1 MSIYRTGNSP
11 FWHVR
16 IYDNLRK
23 RYIVRSSKEKARLTA
38 KEVAEEL
45 FDEHRSKKNQ
55 AVAVSRDTSFRHYA
69 EKLQAHEKAMAA
81 RMRGKRFFTDTRAIL
96 APTVRKGSK
105 EKRIGMLE
113 YFGEYDV
120 SKITAGMVREYFQK
134 VDEKRDTP
142 LAASTKAKHGMVIR
156 KVLTLAYEDGLID
169 SLPPMPKNRVKD
181 NPRTSFTEAEYKHLL
196 KVTRECIERGD
207 LVRNTAVPWDMYYLI
222 VMLVHTFMRP
232 TESEIFAIRH
242 CDVTVKDDPR
252 CLHIMANGKT
262 GMREVTTMP
271 DAVDFYETLKELNP
285 EWQATDRLLF
295 PVYGSV
301 VTAASMARRF
311 FTHILAVA
319 KLQKDSFGRPRSLYS
334 LRHYAL
340 QLRLRKSKGKVNIYW
355 LAKNAGTSVDQL
367 ERFYLKGMALSE
379 EQIQNLHSF
388 GE

>member
-1 MSIYRTGNSP
+1 MCIFRTGNSP
-11 FWHVR
+11 YWHVR

-23 RYIVRSSKEKARLTA
+23 RYVVRSSKEKARLTA
-38 KEVAEEL
+38 IEVAEEL
-45 FDEHRSKKNQ
+45 FEEFRSKKNQ
-55 AVAVSRDTSFRHYA
+55 AVAVSPDTSFQHYA
-69 EKLQAHEKAMAA
+69 NKLLAHEKAMAA
-81 RMRGKRFFTDTRAIL
+81 RMRGKRFYTDTLAIL
-96 APTVRKGSK
+96 SPKDRKGIK
-105 EKRIGMLE
+105 EKRIGVLE
-113 YFGEYDV
+113 HLGRYDV

-181 NPRTSFTEAEYKHLL
+181 NPRTSFSEAEYKHLL

-207 LVRNTAVPWDMYYLI
+207 LVRNTPVPWDMYYLI

-232 TESEIFAIRH
+232 TESEMFAIRH
-242 CDVTVKDDPR
+242 CDVTMQDQPR
-252 CLHIMANGKT
+252 CLLITANGKT

-271 DAVDFYETLKELNP
+271 DAVDFYQKLLELHP
-285 EWQATDRLLF
+285 KRQPTDRVLF
-295 PVYGSV
+295 PMYGSV
-301 VTAASMARRF
+301 VTAASMARRY

-319 KLQKDSFGRPRSLYS
+319 NLQKDSFGRPRSLYS
-334 LRHYAL
+334 LRHFAL
-340 QLRLRKSKGKVNIYW
+340 QLRLKKSKGKVNIYW

-379 EQIQNLHSF
+379 EQVQNLHSF
-388 GE
+388 GD

>member
-1 MSIYRTGNSP
+1 
-11 FWHVR
+11 
-16 IYDNLRK
+16 
-23 RYIVRSSKEKARLTA
+23 
-38 KEVAEEL
+38 
-45 FDEHRSKKNQ
+45 
-55 AVAVSRDTSFRHYA
+55 
-69 EKLQAHEKAMAA
+69 
-81 RMRGKRFFTDTRAIL
+81 
-96 APTVRKGSK
+96 
-105 EKRIGMLE
+105 
-113 YFGEYDV
+113 
-120 SKITAGMVREYFQK
+120 
-134 VDEKRDTP
+134 
-142 LAASTKAKHGMVIR
+142 
-156 KVLTLAYEDGLID
+156 
-169 SLPPMPKNRVKD
+169 
-181 NPRTSFTEAEYKHLL
+181 
-196 KVTRECIERGD
+196 
-207 LVRNTAVPWDMYYLI
+207 
-222 VMLVHTFMRP
+222 
-232 TESEIFAIRH
+232 
-242 CDVTVKDDPR
+242 
-252 CLHIMANGKT
+252 
-262 GMREVTTMP
+262 MREVTTMP